1 MSVDMLGINIKQLRK
16 VKGFSQEALA
26 FECEI
31 ATSTIQRIEYG
42 QMVPSIQKLH
52 NILSALGFR
61 LRLERVRSQGDY
73 NNVHIVNSYLSLSD
87 ALSSEVLRN
96 IEGLVI
102 HCTFSNG
109 SDEAIESLVNHA
121 RIEGKIDC
129 IVRAKSCEYYISRNL
144 SI

>member
-16 VKGFSQEALA
+16 IRGFSQEALA
-26 FECEI
+26 FECDI

-42 QMVPSIQKLH
+42 KMVPSIKKLH
-52 NILSALGFR
+52 NILSVLGFR
-61 LRLERVRSQGDY
+61 LRLERVCSKDDY
-73 NNVHIVNSYLSLSD
+73 NNVHVVNSLLSLSD
-87 ALSSEVLRN
+87 ALSSEALRK

-109 SDEAIESLVNHA
+109 SEEAIESLVNHA

-129 IVRAKSCEYYISRNL
+129 VVRAKSCDYDISRKL
-144 SI
+144 SM